1 VKTWLLAVPVVAMLA
16 ACGSSPYGVDTAAQ
30 TPVSQQTP
38 VGEAA
43 RAAKAHADLGM
54 VYLREG
60 QLNVAL
66 DEARKAIAADSSYPL
81 AYNVLGLV
89 QMYLKDNRS
98 AETTFNEAL
107 RLAPNDPEI
116 NNNMGW
122 FLCQTNRERQSIPY
136 FVAASEVPLNA
147 SPTKP
152 LTNAGVCSVMG
163 GDDKGAEDLLQRA
176 LRVDPQN
183 TDAMF
188 VLAELYF
195 RNNRLSEAQS
205 RLRQMQQMTPPAA
218 QAAWLGL
225 RIERKLGNRDA
236 ERQYATQLRRDFPDS
251 REYQLLT
258 QGKFQ

>member
-1 VKTWLLAVPVVAMLA
+1 
-16 ACGSSPYGVDTAAQ
+16 
-30 TPVSQQTP
+30 VSQQTP
-38 VGEAA
+38 VGEAG
-43 RAAKAHADLGM
+43 RGAKAHTDLGM

-66 DEARKAIAADSSYPL
+66 DEARKAINFDSSFPL
-81 AYNVLGLV
+81 AYNLLGLV

-98 AETTFNEAL
+98 AETTFTEAL

-136 FVAASEVPLNA
+136 FVTASEVPLNA
-147 SPTKP
+147 APTKP
-152 LTNAGVCSVMG
+152 LTNAGVCSVMA
-163 GDDKGAEDLLQRA
+163 GDDKGAEDLLQKA

-195 RNNRLSEAQS
+195 RNNRLADAQS
-205 RLRQMQQMTPPAA
+205 RLQQIQRLAQPAA
-218 QAAWLGL
+218 QTAWLGL

-236 ERQYATQLRRDFPDS
+236 ERQYATQLRRDFPES
-251 REYQLLT
+251 REYQLLVR
-258 QGKFQ
+258 GNFQ